1 MLSEYILKN
10 PGAEYRG
17 MPFWAWNTDL
27 EEEQL
32 VRQISVFKEMG
43 FGGFYMHPRVGL
55 KTPYLSDEFLE
66 AVEICVKEAKRNG
79 LYAGL
84 YDEDRWPSG
93 YGGGSVTKHPGYRA
107 THLLFTQTPY
117 EESNIGENP
126 DYKPNFAVGVRTD
139 RGILAKVYDVILD
152 KTGYLKEY
160 RVIRKDECA
169 SGIKWY
175 AYIEENPIHSWY
187 NEGAYVDV
195 MNKEAI
201 DLFIKN
207 THEIYKYCLGEE
219 FGKVIPSVFTD
230 EPHMIFMTNFSEPF
244 DGTDQFLPWTPKI
257 QEEGEQRYA
266 LSLLD
271 RLPELFWEKRS
282 GDESVRYVYH
292 ELLSDLFEKAY
303 SQNIG
308 DWCKENGINFTGHYL
323 FEETLFMQNRSGGD
337 MMRMYRDMDEPGM
350 DLLFDDVAVTT
361 GKQIQSIIHQYG
373 KKGGMSEAYGGTNWG
388 FEFRDYK
395 FQSDWQAAL
404 GITKRVPH
412 LAWMSM
418 KGEAKRDWPA
428 SIFYQSPW
436 YREFRYLEDYF
447 ARVNFLLTQGE
458 AQGKIGVIHPL
469 ESYWLLFGPESQTG
483 ERCKKMDDD
492 FKLLATELVS
502 HQIEFD
508 YLDEALMQELYHD
521 GKSFG
526 EMKYEVILVPEL
538 INVRRSTVK
547 ILQEYERSGGQVFF
561 LKYRPAFLEGKMTED
576 LLENCGKVIP
586 FQREEVL
593 KLFRS
598 CSKVVMSDREHGWI
612 SDMMVQTRSLPEGK
626 IVFFAPAVKRPHD
639 AENVRKDYAVE
650 IDGDYTVYQ
659 VELFRGSLSVCDA
672 EYSAGKTTAYPEY
685 YEGNE
690 LMLYCLQKG
699 MFLQYAA
706 EKIRPDEEEGI
717 WEKAEIPE
725 ACEYALSEK
734 NVLLLDKAEFALCG
748 EEYHA
753 EEEILRIDERLR
765 CRLGYRKR
773 DYTMVQ
779 PYMYPVSEKKAA
791 LKLRYR
797 IFSET
802 EIENIEIG
810 MEDMDL
816 ESLTFNGEA
825 AAEKTGDWYIDEA
838 VRVYSLG
845 SVKKGENILELR
857 IGYTE
862 NTDLEAMYLL
872 GGFGVYS
879 DGKNIR
885 LSTLNKELRFGS
897 IVDQG
902 LAFYG
907 GNISYHVKVH
917 VASGKMRLRVPYYRG
932 ACIAVEIDGKRHRDF
947 IICPPYELLI
957 DDLENGMHDVAI
969 VLLGLRYNTLGHL
982 HDRND
987 KDFISSHPMLWRLKD
1002 ESWTDFYHFT
1012 EIGIMKKPEIYILN
1026 K

>member
-1 MLSEYILKN
+1 MLNEYSLKN
-10 PGAEYRG
+10 PGAKYRG

-27 EEEQL
+27 EEERM
-32 VRQISVFKEMG
+32 VWQISVFKEMG

-55 KTPYLSDEFLE
+55 KTPYLSEPFLE
-66 AVEICVKEAKRNG
+66 AVKICVKEAKKNG

-93 YGGGSVTKHPGYRA
+93 YGGGSVTKNPGYRA

-126 DYKPNFAVGVRTD
+126 DYKPNFAIGVRTD
-139 RGILAKVYDVILD
+139 RGILANVYDIILD
-152 KTGYLKEY
+152 GEGYLKEY
-160 RVIRKDECA
+160 RLIREDECA
-169 SGIKWY
+169 CGIKWY

-187 NEGAYVDV
+187 NDGAYVDV

-207 THEIYKYCLGEE
+207 THEIYKSCLGEE
-219 FGKVIPSVFTD
+219 FGSVIPSVFTD
-230 EPHMIFMTNFSEPF
+230 EPHMIFMTNLQDPF
-244 DGTDQFLPWTPKI
+244 DKADQFLPWTPKI
-257 QEEGEQRYA
+257 QEEGERRYA
-266 LSLLD
+266 LSLLG
-271 RLPELFWEKRS
+271 RLPELFWEKRT

-323 FEETLFMQNRSGGD
+323 YEETLFMQNRSGGD

-373 KKGGMSEAYGGTNWG
+373 KEGGMSEEYGGTNWG

-436 YREFRYLEDYF
+436 YREFSYLEDYF
-447 ARVNFLLTQGE
+447 GRVNYLLSLGK
-458 AQGKIGVIHPL
+458 AQGKIAVIHPL

-483 ERCKKMDDD
+483 ERRKKMDED
-492 FKLLATELVS
+492 FKSLAVELVS

-526 EMKYEVILVPEL
+526 EMEYEVILVPEL
-538 INVRRSTVK
+538 INVRKSTVN
-547 ILQEYERSGGQVFF
+547 ILQEYERSGGRVVF
-561 LKYRPAFLEGKMTED
+561 LKNRPVFLEGKAAD
-576 LLENCGKVIP
+576 GLLADCGEVVP
-586 FQREEVL
+586 FQQEEIL
-593 KLFRS
+593 KLLRP
-598 CSKVVMSDREHGWI
+598 CCETVMSDQEHGWTGN
-612 SDMMVQTRSLPEGK
+612 MMMQTRSLPEGK
-626 IVFFAPAVKRPHD
+626 ILFFAPSLKMSHD
-639 AENVRKDYAVE
+639 AACVRKNYAVE
-650 IDGDYTVYQ
+650 TDGDYTVYQ
-659 VELFRGSLSVCDA
+659 VDLFRGSLSVCDT
-672 EYSAGKTTAYPEY
+672 EYSAGKTTVYPEY

-690 LMLYCLQKG
+690 LMLYCLKKELA
-699 MFLQYAA
+699 LQNAA
-706 EKIRPDEEEGI
+706 EKISPDAEDGV
-717 WEKAEIPE
+717 WKKAEIPE
-725 ACEYALSEK
+725 MCKYTLSEK
-734 NVLLLDKAEFALCG
+734 NVLLLDRAEYAICG

-753 EEEILRIDERLR
+753 GEEILRIDEKLR
-765 CRLGYRKR
+765 RRLGYRKR
-773 DYTMVQ
+773 DCTMAQ
-779 PYMYPVSEKKAA
+779 PYMYPVSEKRTA
-791 LKLRYR
+791 LRLRYR
-797 IFSET
+797 IFSEA
-802 EIENIEIG
+802 EIENVSLG

-816 ESLTFNGEA
+816 EKLTFNGET
-825 AAEKTGDWYIDEA
+825 AEKTGEWYIDEA

-845 SVKKGENILELR
+845 NLIKGENILELQ

-879 DGKNIR
+879 DGKNIS
-885 LSTLNKELRFGS
+885 LSTLKEELGFGS

-907 GNISYHVKVH
+907 GNISYHVKVNI
-917 VASGKMRLRVPYYRG
+917 VSGKMRLRVPYYRG
-932 ACIAVEIDGKRHRDF
+932 ACIAVEIDGKRYRDLM
-947 IICPPYELLI
+947 ICPPHELLI
-957 DDLENGMHDVAI
+957 DDLEDGIHNVAI
-969 VLLGLRYNTLGHL
+969 VLLGL
-982 HDRND
+982 
-987 KDFISSHPMLWRLKD
+987 
-1002 ESWTDFYHFT
+1002 TDHYHFT
-1012 EIGIMKKPEIYILN
+1012 KIGIMRKPEIYIWS

>member
-1 MLSEYILKN
+1 MLSEYSLKN
-10 PGAEYRG
+10 PGAKYRG

-27 EEEQL
+27 EEEQMM
-32 VRQISVFKEMG
+32 RQIAVFKEMG

-55 KTPYLSDEFLE
+55 KTPYLSDKFLE
-66 AVEICVKEAKRNG
+66 AVRLCVKEAKKNG

-93 YGGGSVTKHPGYRA
+93 YGGGSVTQNPGYRA
-107 THLLFTQTPY
+107 THLLFTRTPY
-117 EESNIGENP
+117 AESSIGENP

-139 RGILAKVYDVILD
+139 RGILANVYDVILD
-152 KTGYLKEY
+152 GEGYLKEY
-160 RVIRKDECA
+160 RVIREDECA

-187 NEGAYVDV
+187 NGGAYVDV

-207 THEIYKYCLGEE
+207 THEIYKSCLGEE
-219 FGKVIPSVFTD
+219 FGKVVPSVFTD
-230 EPHMIFMTNFSEPF
+230 EPHMIFLTNLQDPF

-257 QEEGEQRYA
+257 QEEGEHRYA
-266 LSLLD
+266 LSLLG
-271 RLPELFWEKRS
+271 RLPELFWEKRT

-308 DWCKENGINFTGHYL
+308 DWCKENGIHFTGHYL

-373 KKGGMSEAYGGTNWG
+373 KEGGMSEEYGGTNWG

-436 YREFRYLEDYF
+436 YREFSYLEDYF
-447 ARVNFLLTQGE
+447 GRVNYLLSLGE
-458 AQGKIGVIHPL
+458 AQGKIAVIHPL

-483 ERCKKMDDD
+483 ERRKKMDDD
-492 FKLLATELVS
+492 FKTLAVELVS
-502 HQIEFD
+502 HQVEFD
-508 YLDEALMQELYHD
+508 YLDEALMPELYHD

-526 EMKYEVILVPEL
+526 EMEYEVILVPDL
-538 INVRRSTVK
+538 IDVRKSTVR
-547 ILQEYERSGGQVFF
+547 ILQEYERSGGRVVF
-561 LKYRPAFLEGKMTED
+561 LKNRPLFLEGKAADD
-576 LLENCGKVIP
+576 LLENCGEMIP
-586 FQREEVL
+586 FQQEEIL
-593 KLFRS
+593 KRLRPY
-598 CSKVVMSDREHGWI
+598 CNAVMSDKEYGWI
-612 SDMMVQTRSLPEGK
+612 GDMMMQTRSLPEGK
-626 IVFFAPAVKRPHD
+626 VIFFAPSVKMSHD
-639 AENVRKDYAVE
+639 AAYTRGHYAVE
-650 IDGDYTVYQ
+650 TDGDYTVYQ
-659 VELFRGSLSVCDA
+659 VDLFRGSLSVCDA
-672 EYSAGKTTAYPEY
+672 EYPAGKTIVYPEY

-690 LMLYCLQKG
+690 LMLYCLKKEPAPQN
-699 MFLQYAA
+699 AA
-706 EKIRPDEEEGI
+706 ETISPDKEDRV
-717 WEKAEIPE
+717 WKKAEIPGV
-725 ACEYALSEK
+725 CGYTLSEK
-734 NVLLLDKAEFALCG
+734 NVLLLDRAEYALCG

-753 EEEILRIDERLR
+753 EEEILRIDESLR

-773 DYTMVQ
+773 DCTMAQ

-791 LKLRYR
+791 LQLRYR

-802 EIENIEIG
+802 EIENVELG

-816 ESLTFNGEA
+816 ESLTFNGKT
-825 AAEKTGDWYIDEA
+825 AEKTGEWYIDEA

-845 SVKKGENILELR
+845 NVKKGENILELR
-857 IGYTE
+857 IAYTE
-862 NTDLEAMYLL
+862 NTDLEAMYLR

-879 DGKNIR
+879 DGKSIS
-885 LSTLNKELRFGS
+885 LSTLKEKLGFGS

-907 GNISYHVKVH
+907 GNISYHVEVP
-917 VASGKMRLRVPYYRG
+917 VVSGKMRLRVPHYRG
-932 ACIAVEIDGKRHRDF
+932 ACIAVEIDGKRYKDL

-957 DDLENGMHDVAI
+957 DGLEDGMHDVAI

-987 KDFISSHPMLWRLKD
+987 RDFLSSNPMLWRLKD
-1002 ESWTDFYHFT
+1002 ENWTDQYHFA
-1012 EIGIMKKPEIYILN
+1012 EIGIMEKPEIYILC
-1026 K
+1026 KP